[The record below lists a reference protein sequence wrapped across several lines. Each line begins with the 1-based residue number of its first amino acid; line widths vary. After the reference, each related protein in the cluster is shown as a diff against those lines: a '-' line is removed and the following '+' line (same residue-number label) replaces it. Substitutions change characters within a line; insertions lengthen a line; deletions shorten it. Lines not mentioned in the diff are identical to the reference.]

1 MTSGI
6 LLAIAI
12 LTFAQIGAE
21 YYQEHQVRLFNLV
34 VFLLACLG
42 LFV

>member
-21 YYQEHQVRLFNLV
+21 YYQESQVRLFNLV
-34 VFLLACLG
+34 VFLLSCLG

>member
-1 MTSGI
+1 MTPGI

-21 YYQEHQVRLFNLV
+21 YYHEHQVRLFTVV
-34 VFLLACLG
+34 VFLLSCLG
-42 LFV
+42 LLV